1 MDDGLILMD
10 DCLNFEKI
18 GLCVCSQKD
27 TCKHMTKFIRHSFNY
42 FPLTTR
48 IPRAFQETSHF
59 IAQLSF

>member
-1 MDDGLILMD
+1 MDDG
-10 DCLNFEKI
+10 LNFEKI
-18 GLCVCSQKD
+18 GLCVCSQKG

-59 IAQLSF
+59 IMQ